1 MQSKALVKSVC
12 SGARDPAL
20 SIFFLYFSVKVV
32 NEYRV
37 LNPFLKL
44 RSALDIIYILNRF
57 DRIDIVQKLWIKLVI
72 Y

>member
-37 LNPFLKL
+37 LNPFLNCVQPWIL
-44 RSALDIIYILNRF
+44 SIY
-57 DRIDIVQKLWIKLVI
+57 
-72 Y
+72 